1 MNKRTWILIV
11 GVSVFAAAGVLAL
24 EAVLPGDATPA
35 QIVLTRKA
43 AMQSF
48 AANVGDLR
56 AKSAANAV
64 KQVAVNARSMAV
76 IGTFL
81 PSLFGDAYATDYP
94 AGFKFFYK
102 GGSGAE
108 IRMKAQTLVS
118 AAETLA
124 DLADKEDKPGVDAQI
139 AVLQATCGA
148 CHGAYRG
155 QN

>member
-1 MNKRTWILIV
+1 MNKRTWIIV
-11 GVSVFAAAGVLAL
+11 VGISLFAAAGVLAL

-48 AANVGDLR
+48 AANLGDMR

-64 KQVAVNARSMAV
+64 KPAAVNARSMAV

-81 PSLFGDAYATDYP
+81 PSLYGGVYASDYP

-108 IRMKAQTLVS
+108 IRMKAQALVS

-124 DLADKEDKPGVDAQI
+124 ALADAEDKPGADAQI
-139 AVLQATCGA
+139 AALQATCGA